1 MTDMVDPVIALDQPR
16 RSIMKTNSLLKRASA
31 AAVVSAALGLPAF
44 VGLGSGIAG
53 AVPREI
59 NCRGMAQAYQSSMHV
74 AEEAGKAGDY
84 YASYRYY
91 AEASAAKQNYDR
103 YCLGQG

>member
-1 MTDMVDPVIALDQPR
+1 MNNHT
-16 RSIMKTNSLLKRASA
+16 LLKRVTATTLMSALALPAVVGLTPASA
-31 AAVVSAALGLPAF
+31 N
-44 VGLGSGIAG
+44 

-59 NCRGMAQAYQSSMHV
+59 NCRGMAQAYQSSTHV
-74 AEEAGKAGDY
+74 AEQAGQQGDW

-91 AEASAAKQNYDR
+91 ADAAAAKQNYDR